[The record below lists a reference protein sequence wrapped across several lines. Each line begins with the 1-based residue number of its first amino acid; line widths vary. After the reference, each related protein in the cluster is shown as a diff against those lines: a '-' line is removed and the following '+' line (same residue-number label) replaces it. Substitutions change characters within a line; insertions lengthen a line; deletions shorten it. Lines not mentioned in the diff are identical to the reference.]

1 MAYYF
6 RTGKTPRIVSERV
19 RPARQTLICI
29 SMSKIRIWCDSTCD
43 LSKEQL
49 KQHQITMFPLCV
61 ILGDETRLDGVDI
74 TPEEIYKWSDAHKTT
89 PKTAAITFGVVE
101 DAIRAA
107 KEADDE
113 VIFIGISSKMSTT
126 NNVMNMA
133 AQEFEYDKLHVF
145 DSRNLSTGI
154 GLQVLR
160 ACDYAKQGLSGEEI
174 VRRLEESRGRVRASF
189 CIDTMTY
196 LHRGGRCSAVTA
208 LLGAA
213 FMIKPMIAVKDGKM
227 GVAKKYRGKIAK
239 VLKEYAKDLEP
250 ELRNAETD
258 RVFVTHTASDETAKE
273 IADYVASLGIFEH
286 VYTTRAGCVISS
298 HCGPGTLGILFY
310 SK

>member
-1 MAYYF
+1 
-6 RTGKTPRIVSERV
+6 
-19 RPARQTLICI
+19 
-29 SMSKIRIWCDSTCD
+29 
-43 LSKEQL
+43 
-49 KQHQITMFPLCV
+49 MFPLCV

-133 AQEFEYDKLHVF
+133 AQELEYDKLHVF

-154 GLQVLR
+154 GLQVL
-160 ACDYAKQGLSGEEI
+160 YAARLAEE
-174 VRRLEESRGRVRASF
+174 GK
-189 CIDTMTY
+189 
-196 LHRGGRCSAVTA
+196 SAAQILDSV
-208 LLGAA
+208 G
-213 FMIKPMIAVKDGKM
+213 
-227 GVAKKYRGKIAK
+227 KKYRGKLQA
-239 VLKEYAKDLEP
+239 VLVKYAKDLEQDLLKADP
-250 ELRNAETD
+250 TI
-258 RVFVTHTASDETAKE
+258 VFITHSGCSKE
-273 IADYVASLGIFEH
+273 EEQAVYDYLVSLNHFKEVCI
-286 VYTTRAGCVISS
+286 TRAGGVISS
-298 HCGPGTLGILFY
+298 HCGPGTLGVLFY

>member
-1 MAYYF
+1 MLKTARLKVNRKAGVTMAV
-6 RTGKTPRIVSERV
+6 RII
-19 RPARQTLICI
+19 T
-29 SMSKIRIWCDSTCD
+29 DSTCD
-43 LSKEQL
+43 LSAEL
-49 KQHQITMFPLCV
+49 IEEFGIPVIPLN
-61 ILGDETRLDGVDI
+61 IIMGDRSCRDGQDI
-74 TPEEIYKWSDAHKTT
+74 TQKELFAWSDANKAT
-89 PKTAAITFGVVE
+89 PKTSAPDLGFAE
-101 DAIRAA
+101 DFLRPFM
-107 KEADDE
+107 EAGDE
-113 VIFIGISSKMSTT
+113 VVYLGIGEELSSTAQTMRLAAEDLGFTKMH
-126 NNVMNMA
+126 VM
-133 AQEFEYDKLHVF
+133 
-145 DSRNLSTGI
+145 DSANLSTGI

-174 VRRLEESRGRVRASF
+174 VRRLEESRDRVRASF

>member
-1 MAYYF
+1 MAV
-6 RTGKTPRIVSERV
+6 RII
-19 RPARQTLICI
+19 T
-29 SMSKIRIWCDSTCD
+29 DSTCD
-43 LSKEQL
+43 LSAEL
-49 KQHQITMFPLCV
+49 IEEFGIPVIPLN
-61 ILGDETRLDGVDI
+61 IIMGDRSCRDGQDI
-74 TPEEIYKWSDAHKTT
+74 TQKELFAWSDANKAT
-89 PKTAAITFGVVE
+89 PKTSAPDLGFAE
-101 DAIRAA
+101 DFL
-107 KEADDE
+107 KPFMEAGDE
-113 VIFIGISSKMSTT
+113 VVYLGIGEELSSTAQTMRLAAEDLGFTKMH
-126 NNVMNMA
+126 VM
-133 AQEFEYDKLHVF
+133 
-145 DSRNLSTGI
+145 DSANLSTGI

-174 VRRLEESRGRVRASF
+174 VRRLEESRDRVRASF

-213 FMIKPMIAVKDGKM
+213 FMIKPMIAVKNGRM
-227 GVAKKYRGKIAK
+227 GVAKKYRGKITK

-258 RVFVTHTASDETAKE
+258 RVFITHTASDETAKE

-286 VYTTRAGCVISS
+286 VYTTRAGGVISS

>member
-1 MAYYF
+1 MLKTARRKVNRKAGVTMAV
-6 RTGKTPRIVSERV
+6 RII
-19 RPARQTLICI
+19 T
-29 SMSKIRIWCDSTCD
+29 DSTCD
-43 LSKEQL
+43 LSAEL
-49 KQHQITMFPLCV
+49 IEEFGIPVIPLN
-61 ILGDETRLDGVDI
+61 IIMGDRSCRDGQDI
-74 TPEEIYKWSDAHKTT
+74 TQKELFAWSDANKAT
-89 PKTAAITFGVVE
+89 PKTSAPDLGFAE
-101 DAIRAA
+101 DFL
-107 KEADDE
+107 KPFMEAGDE
-113 VIFIGISSKMSTT
+113 VVYLGIGEELSSTAQTMRLAAEDLGFTKMH
-126 NNVMNMA
+126 VM
-133 AQEFEYDKLHVF
+133 
-145 DSRNLSTGI
+145 DSANLSTGI

-174 VRRLEESRGRVRASF
+174 VRRLEESRDRVRASF

-213 FMIKPMIAVKDGKM
+213 FMIKPMIAVKNGRM
-227 GVAKKYRGKIAK
+227 GVAKKYRGKITK

-258 RVFVTHTASDETAKE
+258 RVFITHTASDETAKE

>member
-1 MAYYF
+1 MLKTARRKVNRKAGVTMAV
-6 RTGKTPRIVSERV
+6 RII
-19 RPARQTLICI
+19 T
-29 SMSKIRIWCDSTCD
+29 DSTCD
-43 LSKEQL
+43 LSAEL
-49 KQHQITMFPLCV
+49 IEEFGIPVIPLNI
-61 ILGDETRLDGVDI
+61 ILGDRSCRDGQDI
-74 TPEEIYKWSDAHKTT
+74 TQKELFAWSDANKAT
-89 PKTAAITFGVVE
+89 PKTSAPDLGFVE
-101 DAIRAA
+101 DFLRPFM
-107 KEADDE
+107 EAGDE
-113 VIFIGISSKMSTT
+113 VVYLGIGEELSSTAQTMRLAAEDLGFTKMH
-126 NNVMNMA
+126 VM
-133 AQEFEYDKLHVF
+133 
-145 DSRNLSTGI
+145 DSANLSTGI

-174 VRRLEESRGRVRASF
+174 VRRLEESRDRVRASF

-213 FMIKPMIAVKDGKM
+213 FMIKPMIAVKNGKM
-227 GVAKKYRGKIAK
+227 GVAKKYRGKITK

-258 RVFVTHTASDETAKE
+258 RVFITHTASDETAKE

>member
-1 MAYYF
+1 MLKTARLKVNRKAGVTMAV
-6 RTGKTPRIVSERV
+6 RII
-19 RPARQTLICI
+19 T
-29 SMSKIRIWCDSTCD
+29 DSTCD
-43 LSKEQL
+43 LSAEL
-49 KQHQITMFPLCV
+49 IEEFGIPVIPLN
-61 ILGDETRLDGVDI
+61 IIMGDRSCRDGQDI
-74 TPEEIYKWSDAHKTT
+74 TQKELFAWSDANKAT
-89 PKTAAITFGVVE
+89 PKTSAPDLGFVE
-101 DAIRAA
+101 DFLRPFM
-107 KEADDE
+107 EAGDE
-113 VIFIGISSKMSTT
+113 VVYLGIGEELSSTAQTMRIAAEDLGFTKMH
-126 NNVMNMA
+126 VM
-133 AQEFEYDKLHVF
+133 
-145 DSRNLSTGI
+145 DSANLSTGI

-174 VRRLEESRGRVRASF
+174 VRRLEESRDRVRASF

>member
-1 MAYYF
+1 MLKKARRKVNRKAGVTMAV
-6 RTGKTPRIVSERV
+6 RII
-19 RPARQTLICI
+19 T
-29 SMSKIRIWCDSTCD
+29 DSTCD
-43 LSKEQL
+43 LSAEL
-49 KQHQITMFPLCV
+49 IEEFGIPVIPLN
-61 ILGDETRLDGVDI
+61 IIMGDRSCRDGQDI
-74 TPEEIYKWSDAHKTT
+74 TQKELFAWSDANKAT
-89 PKTAAITFGVVE
+89 PKTSAPDLGFAE
-101 DAIRAA
+101 DFL
-107 KEADDE
+107 KPFMEAGDE
-113 VIFIGISSKMSTT
+113 VVYLGIGEELSSTAQTMRLAAEDLGFTKMH
-126 NNVMNMA
+126 VM
-133 AQEFEYDKLHVF
+133 
-145 DSRNLSTGI
+145 DSANLSTGI

-174 VRRLEESRGRVRASF
+174 VRRLEESRDRVRASF

-213 FMIKPMIAVKDGKM
+213 FMIKPMIAVKNGRM
-227 GVAKKYRGKIAK
+227 GVAKKYRGKITK

-258 RVFVTHTASDETAKE
+258 RVFITHTASDETAKE

-286 VYTTRAGCVISS
+286 VYTTRAGGVISS

>member
-1 MAYYF
+1 MLKTARLKVNRKAGVTMAV
-6 RTGKTPRIVSERV
+6 RII
-19 RPARQTLICI
+19 T
-29 SMSKIRIWCDSTCD
+29 DSTCD
-43 LSKEQL
+43 LSAEL
-49 KQHQITMFPLCV
+49 IEEFGIPVIPLN
-61 ILGDETRLDGVDI
+61 IIMGDRSCRDGQDI
-74 TPEEIYKWSDAHKTT
+74 TQKELFAWSDANKAT
-89 PKTAAITFGVVE
+89 PKTSAPDLGFAE
-101 DAIRAA
+101 DFL
-107 KEADDE
+107 KPFMEAGDE
-113 VIFIGISSKMSTT
+113 VVYLGIGEELSSTAQTMRLAAEDLGFTKMH
-126 NNVMNMA
+126 VM
-133 AQEFEYDKLHVF
+133 
-145 DSRNLSTGI
+145 DSANLSTGI

-258 RVFVTHTASDETAKE
+258 RVFITHTASDETAKE